1 MTDFTSDR
9 VNRALAWIGDSE
21 GDLKSAYNSFNSED
35 YSWAAY
41 IAATAA
47 EKSLKAVIYLFQERP
62 KDMHR
67 HTIREYYNRALA
79 HAPELE
85 DVQTSIGVFDSY
97 DSYLRYMDNVELS
110 PARNRYGK
118 TEANE
123 ALDAAEEILPA
134 ARAIVSKA
142 EEIFQQYTN

>member
-1 MTDFTSDR
+1 
-9 VNRALAWIGDSE
+9 
-21 GDLKSAYNSFNSED
+21 
-35 YSWAAY
+35 
-41 IAATAA
+41 
-47 EKSLKAVIYLFQERP
+47 
-62 KDMHR
+62 MHR

-118 TEANE
+118 ADAKE

-134 ARAIVSKA
+134 ARSIINKTA
-142 EEIFQQYTN
+142 EIFQQYAN